1 MAKEKNKLKSE
12 AASSGPRQTFDNLV
26 KQASEQWDTLIHNP
40 QFVGAL
46 AATLEQPLN
55 LAHRVQELVGASLR
69 TMNITTRDDYQALM
83 RRLDDI
89 SDQLEDVIT
98 LLEQT
103 NRAAVEKERVQAK
116 PAAKPAPKPAPKPAA
131 KAAGKAP
138 AKRAKAARPAKD

>member
-1 MAKEKNKLKSE
+1 MSKEKNKLRTEKKVGG
-12 AASSGPRQTFDNLV
+12 AARETFDSFV
-26 KQASEQWDTLIHNP
+26 KQASDQWDNLIHNP

-98 LLEQT
+98 LLEQN
-103 NRAAVEKERVQAK
+103 NRAAVEKERAEARPTPS
-116 PAAKPAPKPAPKPAA
+116 PAAKPARKSPA
-131 KAAGKAP
+131 KAASKAP
-138 AKRAKAARPAKD
+138 AKRARKA